1 MAKKVTKED
10 LDKLLPDWKVSEY
23 QDGSFDLSRYSP
35 EGEDVFISIRGDTY
49 GELQSEAKDAY
60 ERFDPDDHASMIYH
74 AKHYGTE
81 EERRFF
87 APAPDSLQDLLKD
100 AKAIKE
106 MLKEL
111 AKVLE
116 DAGNGKVDK
125 VQK

>member
-1 MAKKVTKED
+1 MAKNVTKED
-10 LDKLLPDWKVSEY
+10 LEKLLPDWNVSDF

-35 EGEDVFISIRGDTY
+35 EGEDVFVSIRGDTY
-49 GELQSEAKDAY
+49 GELHSKAKDEY
-60 ERFDPDDHASMIYH
+60 ERFDPEDHAAQIYH
-74 AKHYGTE
+74 VKHYGSE
-81 EERRFF
+81 EERRYF
-87 APAPDSLQDLLKD
+87 APAPDSLQDLLED

-106 MLKEL
+106 MLREL